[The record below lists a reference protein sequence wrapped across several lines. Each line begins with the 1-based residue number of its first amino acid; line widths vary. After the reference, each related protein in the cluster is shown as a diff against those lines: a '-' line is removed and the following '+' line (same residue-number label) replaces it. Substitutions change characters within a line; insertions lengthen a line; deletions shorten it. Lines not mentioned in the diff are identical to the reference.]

1 MHPSIHQSVSQCA
14 HSVSHTREKDNKNP
28 KNAGQTAAA
37 HYTLLL
43 CAAPV
48 MLQLLLT
55 EPAGWLPPC
64 ANAKCKELSRKK
76 FLSLLVGP
84 QEKLSSGRI
93 YLFII

>member
-37 HYTLLL
+37 HYTTHFFS
-43 CAAPV
+43 APV

-55 EPAGWLPPC
+55 EPAACLPPC
-64 ANAKCKELSRKK
+64 AKCKELSRKK
-76 FLSLLVGP
+76 FFSLLACLAP
-84 QEKLSSGRI
+84 RSYSGRI